1 MSRLTQTLS
10 HSHKVGEYMATREK
24 RKSLAVADVD
34 SFIKQLDHPCKTGI
48 NRLRAAIKSLDSRI
62 VEEIKWNAPSF
73 KIEDHFAT
81 FKLYPPKNIQ
91 IVLHTGA
98 KPKTPLR
105 AFTLDDPHKL
115 LNWPTID
122 RCVITLQSS
131 EQAEQLEKVVADMVK
146 QWIQQL

>member
-1 MSRLTQTLS
+1 L
-10 HSHKVGEYMATREK
+10 
-24 RKSLAVADVD
+24 
-34 SFIKQLDHPCKTGI
+34 
-48 NRLRAAIKSLDSRI
+48 
-62 VEEIKWNAPSF
+62 EEIKWNAPSF

-115 LNWPTID
+115 LKWPTID
-122 RCVITLQSS
+122 RCVLTLQSS
-131 EQAEQLEKVVADMVK
+131 EQAAQLEGVVTKMVR

>member
-1 MSRLTQTLS
+1 
-10 HSHKVGEYMATREK
+10 MATQDK
-24 RKSLAVADVD
+24 KTSPAVADVD
-34 SFIKQLDHPCKTGI
+34 SFIKQLDHPCKAGI
-48 NRLRAAIKSLDSRI
+48 NRLRAAIKSLDSSI

-105 AFTLDDPHKL
+105 AFMVDDPHQL
-115 LNWPTID
+115 LKWPAID
-122 RCVITLQSS
+122 RCVLTLQSS
-131 EQAEQLEKVVADMVK
+131 EQAEQLQEIVTKMVK

>member
-1 MSRLTQTLS
+1 MIRQQEA
-10 HSHKVGEYMATREK
+10 GEYMPTREK
-24 RKSLAVADVD
+24 KKSPAVADVE
-34 SFIKQLDHPCKTGI
+34 SFMKKLDHPYKHGI
-48 NRLRAAIKSLDSRI
+48 DRLRAAIKSLDSKI
-62 VEEIKWNAPSF
+62 VEEIKWNAPSY

-81 FKLYPPKNIQ
+81 FKLRPPNNIQ

-115 LNWPTID
+115 LAWPAID
-122 RCVITLQSS
+122 RCVLTLQSS
-131 EQAEQLEKVVADMVK
+131 EQAAQLEEVVIKMVK

>member
-1 MSRLTQTLS
+1 
-10 HSHKVGEYMATREK
+10 MATRGK
-24 RKSLAVADVD
+24 KTSLAVADID
-34 SFIKQLDHPCKTGI
+34 TFIKQLDHPHKAAI
-48 NRLRAAIKSLDSRI
+48 NRLRAAIKRLDSRI

-105 AFTLDDPHKL
+105 AFALDDPHKL
-115 LNWPTID
+115 LKWPAID
-122 RCVITLQSS
+122 RCVLTLQSS
-131 EQAEQLEKVVADMVK
+131 EQAEQLEEIVTKMVK